1 MIYVQYI
8 QDLVTNIQKEMSAVI
23 NADIVKSM
31 ASHLSE
37 KVSQSNGLT
46 KEEVMSKLS
55 SELSELLDQ
64 SKKQTRQRKEVPTE
78 CLCMARVARDNA
90 PHQCSLRKTVG
101 DFCTAHSKRA
111 QKSMI
116 PLQYDENGHRLGLFF
131 GKVDQPIPWKDNE
144 GRVHIKWNFTDNK
157 SLEEEWNA
165 LEATGTLE
173 WAPNATK
180 KRSSTSEKKTKKEKK
195 IKEPKAEKPKGK
207 RVGSAYFLW
216 LNEKNVDGE
225 QSRRAIIKQQLLA
238 EGIEVKTQAPVCKR
252 AGEIWKAMSE
262 DEKRPYRE
270 QIDTLKTEASSY
282 LQVQQAPTDPST
294 DDLATDSGDSSGSE
308 DDEEGEEVN
317 TEPVEGYDG
326 LLRIVQEGHEMH
338 GKVIR
343 EDDQTEMVW
352 NEEQDNWVPV
362 DDE

>member
-1 MIYVQYI
+1 
-8 QDLVTNIQKEMSAVI
+8 MSAVI
-23 NADIVKSM
+23 NADNADMLKSL
-31 ASHLSE
+31 ASHLTE

-46 KEEVMSKLS
+46 KEEVMSQLS
-55 SELSELLDQ
+55 GLLAP

-111 QKSMI
+111 EKSII
-116 PLQYDENGHRLGLFF
+116 PLQYDQNGHRLGLFF

-144 GRVHIKWNFTDNK
+144 GKVHIKWDFTDNK
-157 SLEEEWNA
+157 SLQEEWNA
-165 LEATGTLE
+165 LEASGKLE

-262 DEKRPYRE
+262 DEKSPYQE

-294 DDLATDSGDSSGSE
+294 DDAETDSDDSSGSE

-317 TEPVEGYDG
+317 TEPVEGCDG
-326 LLRIVQEGHEMH
+326 LLRIVQEGHEMD

-352 NEEQDNWVPV
+352 NEEQATWVPV